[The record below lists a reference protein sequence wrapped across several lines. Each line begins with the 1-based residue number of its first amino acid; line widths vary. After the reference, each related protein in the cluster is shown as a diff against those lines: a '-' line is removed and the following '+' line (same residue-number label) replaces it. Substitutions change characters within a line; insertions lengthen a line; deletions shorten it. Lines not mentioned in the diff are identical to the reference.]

1 MGRPPSFDHAQ
12 AVTAARDVFWARGYD
27 ATSLTDLEDATGLS
41 RSSLYHAF
49 TSKHGLFDAA
59 VEDYLATVVEPLLRP
74 LREDPGAATLPRHFE
89 RLARTVGARA
99 ADDPRQGCLLLG
111 VAAGL
116 AGRDPH
122 ARATVAAYRERV
134 TAAMGAAVGH
144 RWPGLDDDAR
154 AHRAALLTGLQVA
167 GLTLARVDPGAAA
180 ALLRSAARQVGD
192 WDA

>member
-1 MGRPPSFDHAQ
+1 MGRPSSFDHAQ

-27 ATSLTDLEDATGLS
+27 ATSLADLEDATGLS

-74 LREDPGAATLPRHFE
+74 LRDDPGTATLPRHFE
-89 RLARTVGARA
+89 RLARTVAART

-116 AGRDPH
+116 AGRDAQ

-134 TAAMGAAVGH
+134 TDALTTAVGH
-144 RWPGLDDDAR
+144 RWPGLDGGTR
-154 AHRAALLTGLQVA
+154 AHRAALLTALQVA

-180 ALLRSAARQVGD
+180 ALLRSAARQVED